1 MPAQVV
7 WSIRS
12 LADLT
17 AIIGW
22 IAAENPSAAKRVGD
36 ELRLQTRQ
44 LENFPLSGRLYDR
57 YAFGEVREIVVAP
70 YRIFYRLTDDART
83 VRILR
88 VWHAARG
95 MPESTD

>member
-7 WSIRS
+7 WSVRS

-22 IAAENPSAAKRVGD
+22 IAADNPAAARRVA
-36 ELRLQTRQ
+36 EEIRARTRQ
-44 LENFPLSGRLYDR
+44 LEGFPQSGHLYGR
-57 YAFGEVREIVVAP
+57 YAFGEVREVVVAP

-83 VRILR
+83 ARILR
-88 VWHAARG
+88 IWHAARG
-95 MPESTD
+95 LPEFTD